1 MTTLSSAMPVN
12 DVAHYNEIMA
22 GNVQG
27 FERFLEKALGGDS
40 AANVRVLSQLKDA
53 RLHILA
59 TLNDNDP
66 GVASFLQRR
75 LKYVALN
82 CVDLCLHHCLTETLQ
97 LHERSLFTPMLGF
110 GMYQMHQISNNL
122 INDSKT
128 GEAERLACETA
139 QTQLRRLQMMALQCT
154 RVPNLQVSPAI
165 QNSLRKYVLL
175 SCNIPLSRVGNLRCA
190 RLPVLCAV
198 YGRYAAFESSS
209 DLCVQTMLTMPLTM
223 RTMLEQQL
231 AADEQHRIIS
241 PLVYRHLRNL
251 VRNTKDDEQTTRA
264 KTEAVQVFTPA
275 LRNWA
280 SVAMGLETAEDSTL
294 NFLQQPE
301 AHGTG
306 YVATA
311 LQELNLKLMNESM
324 SSHVKLKKRA
334 YCDVDA

>member
-1 MTTLSSAMPVN
+1 MPVD
-12 DVAHYNEIMA
+12 DVAHHSEIMA

-27 FERFLEKALGGDS
+27 FERHLEEFLGGDS
-40 AANVRVLSQLKDA
+40 AANVRALSQLRDA
-53 RLHILA
+53 RLHIMA
-59 TLNDNDP
+59 TLNDIEP

-97 LHERSLFTPMLGF
+97 LHEQSLFTPMLGF
-110 GMYQMHQISNNL
+110 GMYQMHQISSNL
-122 INDSKT
+122 VNDSKAT
-128 GEAERLACETA
+128 EAERLACKTA
-139 QTQLRRLQMMALQCT
+139 QTKLRRLQMIALQCT
-154 RVPNLQVSPAI
+154 RVPTLQVSPTT
-165 QNSLRKYVLL
+165 QSSLRKYVLL
-175 SCNIPLSRVGNLRCA
+175 SCNIPLSRVSNLRCA

-198 YGRYAAFESSS
+198 YGRYASFTSSS
-209 DLCVQTMLTMPLTM
+209 DLSVPTMLTMPLTK

-251 VRNTKDDEQTTRA
+251 VRSTTDDEQTTRA
-264 KTEAVQVFTPA
+264 KTEAVQVFAPA
-275 LRNWA
+275 LRHWVR
-280 SVAMGLETAEDSTL
+280 VAMGLETTEDSTL

-311 LQELNLKLMNESM
+311 LQELTLKLMDESM
-324 SSHVKLKKRA
+324 SSHVALKKRA